1 MENLIKPEFGLT
13 FWTIS
18 IFFILVLL
26 LGRFVWKPM
35 LKAVDERERKIIKD
49 IQEAQKAREEAQRI
63 KDEIEAKFKN
73 VDKEISAKMSMAI
86 YNANIE
92 KEKIISRAQ
101 TQAEIIIN
109 NAKKEIENYKN
120 SVEKELEGKIVEISS
135 LITKKVL
142 GEIVDKKLDEKI
154 LESTLK
160 ACKNNRN

>member
-13 FWTIS
+13 FWTIF

-26 LGRFVWKPM
+26 LGKFVWKPM
-35 LKAVDERERKIIKD
+35 LKAVDEREKKIIKD
-49 IQEAQKAREEAQRI
+49 IEEAQKAREEAQRI
-63 KDEIEAKFKN
+63 KDEIEARFRN
-73 VDKEISAKMSMAI
+73 VDKEISEKMNMAI

-92 KEKIISRAQ
+92 KEKIISKAQ
-101 TQAEIIIN
+101 TQAEVIISN
-109 NAKKEIENYKN
+109 TKKEIENYKN

-154 LESTLK
+154 FDSTLK
-160 ACKNNRN
+160 AYKNSRN